1 MVRKFFVLKFT
12 VLKFLQAGKLT
23 GKDML
28 EVSLNKDQM
37 AKISS
42 TSKALVDIGGKKMAL
57 PIKYRCTKCK
67 GIFGHA
73 DFNAHQ
79 SSCLK
84 GENVV
89 DLISDPEEDTT
100 QVIKVEENSDSSDG

>member
-1 MVRKFFVLKFT
+1 M
-12 VLKFLQAGKLT
+12 
-23 GKDML
+23 
-28 EVSLNKDQM
+28 SLNK
-37 AKISS
+37 
-42 TSKALVDIGGKKMAL
+42 LKK
-57 PIKYRCTKCK
+57 K

-79 SSCLK
+79 SNCLK